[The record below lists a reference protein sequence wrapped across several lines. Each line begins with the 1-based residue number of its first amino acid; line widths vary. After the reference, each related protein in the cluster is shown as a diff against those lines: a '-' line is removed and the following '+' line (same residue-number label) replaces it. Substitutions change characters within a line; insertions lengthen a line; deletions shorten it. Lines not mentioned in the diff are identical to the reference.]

1 MLVLKNSYSTSL
13 RVLVALLLLASSTG
27 LASAASIPSSSSDMH
42 MHVGPPPPSDSLSL
56 IPASRHQQDDKGTP
70 IRLIVALHFEPP
82 VHDQLHYL
90 DSTAGRICMIIGDH
104 AIAWD
109 RAAVPDDYRLHL
121 SELVEHQNLGYY
133 SILGDI
139 DLYTR
144 MENSPNSILE
154 EIESKARESQQKAD
168 HSDLLTER
176 FNHLDN
182 FMNLLISGR
191 YHVDVRGDTLENYK
205 KLVSKYRLYVKPEEG
220 NSQYLSKLIHWL
232 TPGARTDYG
241 TIADVTF
248 NVHRQ
253 NNYRV
258 STKVDMTVGTFQ
270 IPSSSN
276 PRSTELRLGSYNS
289 LRYGRKHV
297 GFVHFYGDPEET
309 LRRVQKTVEEI
320 PEESKPTTKLGIV
333 KELMLELARTKGV
346 TVCGVVFRQWDS
358 ATDIYAQALD
368 SKRSNQRTYQRAKNT
383 RGGKGIGRKKGT
395 DRLGS

>member
-1 MLVLKNSYSTSL
+1 
-13 RVLVALLLLASSTG
+13 
-27 LASAASIPSSSSDMH
+27 
-42 MHVGPPPPSDSLSL
+42 
-56 IPASRHQQDDKGTP
+56 
-70 IRLIVALHFEPP
+70 
-82 VHDQLHYL
+82 
-90 DSTAGRICMIIGDH
+90 MIIGDH

-121 SELVEHQNLGYY
+121 SELVEHQNLRYY

-154 EIESKARESQQKAD
+154 EIESEARESQQKAED
-168 HSDLLTER
+168 SDLLTER

-182 FMNLLISGR
+182 FMNLLISGK

-205 KLVSKYRLYVKPEEG
+205 KLVSRYRLYVKPEEG
-220 NSQYLSKLIHWL
+220 NSQYLN
-232 TPGARTDYG
+232 
-241 TIADVTF
+241 VTF

-276 PRSTELRLGSYNS
+276 PRSTDLRLGSYDS

-309 LRRVQKTVEEI
+309 LRRVQKTVAEI

-346 TVCGVVFRQWDS
+346 T
-358 ATDIYAQALD
+358 ALD
-368 SKRSNQRTYQRAKNT
+368 SKRSNQRTYQRARNA
-383 RGGKGIGRKKGT
+383 RGGKGIGRKKGP

>member
-13 RVLVALLLLASSTG
+13 RVLDALLFLASSTG

-42 MHVGPPPPSDSLSL
+42 MHVGPPPPGDSLSL
-56 IPASRHQQDDKGTP
+56 IPASRHQQDDDKGTP
-70 IRLIVALHFEPP
+70 IRLVVALHFEPP
-82 VHDQLHYL
+82 VHDQLHDAYL

-109 RAAVPDDYRLHL
+109 HAAVPDNYRLHL
-121 SELVEHQNLGYY
+121 SELVEHQNLRYY

-144 MENSPNSILE
+144 MENSPDSILE
-154 EIESKARESQQKAD
+154 EIESKARESQQKAED
-168 HSDLLTER
+168 SDLLTER

-205 KLVSKYRLYVKPEEG
+205 KLVSRYRLYVKPEEG
-220 NSQYLSKLIHWL
+220 NSQYLN
-232 TPGARTDYG
+232 
-241 TIADVTF
+241 VTF

-276 PRSTELRLGSYNS
+276 PRSTDLRLGSYDS
-289 LRYGRKHV
+289 LRYGRKYV
-297 GFVHFYGDPEET
+297 GFVHFYGDSEET

-346 TVCGVVFRQWDS
+346 TVCGVVFRQWDL

-368 SKRSNQRTYQRAKNT
+368 SKRSNQRTYQRAKNA
-383 RGGKGIGRKKGT
+383 RGGKGIGRKKGP

>member
-1 MLVLKNSYSTSL
+1 MLLLKHSYSTSL
-13 RVLVALLLLASSTG
+13 RVLDALLFLASSTS
-27 LASAASIPSSSSDMH
+27 LASAASIPSGSSDMH
-42 MHVGPPPPSDSLSL
+42 MHVGPPPPGDSLSL
-56 IPASRHQQDDKGTP
+56 IPASRHQQDHDKGTP
-70 IRLIVALHFEPP
+70 IRLVVALHFEPP
-82 VHDQLHYL
+82 VDDQSHDAYL
-90 DSTAGRICMIIGDH
+90 ESTAGRICMIIGDH

-109 RAAVPDDYRLHL
+109 RAAVPDDYRSHL
-121 SELVEHQNLGYY
+121 SEHLGYY

-144 MENSPNSILE
+144 MENSPDSILE
-154 EIESKARESQQKAD
+154 EIESKARESQQKAED
-168 HSDLLTER
+168 SDLLTER

-205 KLVSKYRLYVKPEEG
+205 KLVSRYRLYVEPEEG
-220 NSQYLSKLIHWL
+220 NSQYL
-232 TPGARTDYG
+232 
-241 TIADVTF
+241 DVTF

-276 PRSTELRLGSYNS
+276 PRSTDLRLGSYDS
-289 LRYGRKHV
+289 PRYGRKHV

-346 TVCGVVFRQWDS
+346 TVCGVVFLQWDL

-368 SKRSNQRTYQRAKNT
+368 SKRSNQRTYQRAKNA
-383 RGGKGIGRKKGT
+383 RGGKGIGRKKGP